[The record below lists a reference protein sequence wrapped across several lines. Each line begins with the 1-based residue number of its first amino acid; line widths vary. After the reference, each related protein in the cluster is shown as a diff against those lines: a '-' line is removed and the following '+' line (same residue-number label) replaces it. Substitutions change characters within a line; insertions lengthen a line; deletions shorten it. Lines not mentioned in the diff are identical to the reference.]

1 MSRYRESVRRD
12 MTTEA
17 LAKDRMSKE
26 KLYIKAQEALRVCT
40 EWAEGQQNWAKR
52 ERVRKVRVS
61 RERKSE
67 QRERVRE

>member
-1 MSRYRESVRRD
+1 

-40 EWAEGQQNWAKR
+40 ES
-52 ERVRKVRVS
+52 ERVGRGTTKLGK
-61 RERKSE
+61 ERKSE
-67 QRERVRE
+67 ESESEQREKE